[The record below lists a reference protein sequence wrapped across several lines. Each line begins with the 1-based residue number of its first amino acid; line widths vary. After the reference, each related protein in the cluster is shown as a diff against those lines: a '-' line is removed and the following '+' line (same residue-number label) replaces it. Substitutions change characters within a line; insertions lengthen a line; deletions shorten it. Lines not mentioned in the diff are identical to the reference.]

1 MALPTVSVVI
11 PTYNDRTILPETL
24 APLLADPATTEVVV
38 VVDGSSD
45 GSYEL
50 LQAMAERDDRLR
62 PFFIENRGRT
72 GAGQYALEQARHEI
86 VLMLDADVV
95 GSPELVSGHARA
107 HADGGPA
114 RLVMGYMP
122 TPVPPPGPGSFV
134 YERYADQYERAC
146 RSWEASPRNIFLRHW
161 AGNVSCPR
169 EVLLAA
175 GGYDAG
181 SPIKYMDDLE
191 MGLRLAHAGLEPV
204 FNRDLRAEH
213 RLERS
218 VAGFISTSRKYG
230 QALVLI
236 DRLHPG
242 EVHSP
247 PWLTA
252 ESGRD
257 AALRRF
263 SSRPQAYAL
272 MSTASLALLAVADR
286 LRLWALERKLGALLD
301 RLETVQ
307 GVIDETPASAL
318 G

>member
-1 MALPTVSVVI
+1 MGLPTVSVVI
-11 PTYNDRTILPETL
+11 PTYNDRPILPATL
-24 APLLADPATTEVVV
+24 APLLADPATTEVVI

-50 LQAMAERDDRLR
+50 LEAMAEHDRRLR
-62 PFFIENRGRT
+62 PFLIENRGRT

-95 GSPELVSGHARA
+95 AAPGLVSGHARI
-107 HADGGPA
+107 HAEGTQA

-122 TPVPPPGPGSFV
+122 TPVPVPGPGSFV
-134 YERYADQYERAC
+134 YERYAEQYERAR
-146 RSWEASPRNIFLRHW
+146 RSWEANPRNMFLRHW

-169 EVLLAA
+169 EILMAA

-204 FNRDLRAEH
+204 FDRGLLAEH

-230 QALVLI
+230 RALVLI

-252 ESGRD
+252 GEGPD

-263 SSRPQAYAL
+263 TSRPRAYAA
-272 MSTASLALLAVADR
+272 MSKASLSLLEVAER

-301 RLETVQ
+301 RLETVR
-307 GVIDETPASAL
+307 GAIDETVPGAHA
-318 G
+318 

>member
-11 PTYNDRTILPETL
+11 PTYNDSPILPATL
-24 APLLADPATTEVVV
+24 APLLDDPATNEVVV
-38 VVDGSSD
+38 VVDGSTD
-45 GSYEL
+45 GSYEV
-50 LQAMAERDDRLR
+50 LQAMVEQDDRLR

-72 GAGQYALEQARHEI
+72 GAGQFALEQARHDI

-95 GSPELVSGHARA
+95 GAPGLVSGHARIHAEGA
-107 HADGGPA
+107 HP

-134 YERYADQYERAC
+134 YERYAEQYETAC
-146 RSWEASPRNIFLRHW
+146 RSWEADPRNIFVRHW

-169 EVLLAA
+169 EVLIAA

-181 SPIKYMDDLE
+181 APIKYMDDLE
-191 MGLRLAHAGLEPV
+191 MGLRLAHAELEPV
-204 FNRDLRAEH
+204 FDRGLLAEH

-218 VAGFISTSRKYG
+218 VAGFVSTSRKYG
-230 QALVLI
+230 QALVLV

-252 ESGRD
+252 ESGRH
-257 AALRRF
+257 AAVRRL
-263 SSRPQAYAL
+263 STRPRAYAL
-272 MSTASLALLAVADR
+272 MSRTSLALLAVADR
-286 LRLWALERKLGALLD
+286 LRLWTLQRKLGALLD
-301 RLETVQ
+301 RLETVR
-307 GVIDETPASAL
+307 GVLDETPAGHPL
-318 G
+318 